1 VPLARLLVLAVLL
14 LPVVS
19 GAADTPVP
27 RYSAE
32 GLLYPPAE
40 YREWVY
46 LSTGLDMSYSEQP
59 QEPGHAVFDNV
70 FVDPRS
76 WGTFKRTGQWPD
88 GAMFVLEVR
97 RASSEGSI
105 LKQGSYQTGEVV
117 DLEMHVRDG
126 ARFPG
131 GWGFFTF
138 DGDKPAKLLPQT
150 ERCYAC
156 HEAHGAVDTTF
167 TQFYPTARAIAIKSG
182 HFRPEVPV
190 PSP

>member
-1 VPLARLLVLAVLL
+1 
-14 LPVVS
+14 
-19 GAADTPVP
+19 
-27 RYSAE
+27 
-32 GLLYPPAE
+32 
-40 YREWVY
+40 
-46 LSTGLDMSYSEQP
+46 MSYSEQR
-59 QEPGHAVFDNV
+59 QEPEHAVFDNV

-76 WGTFKRTGQWPD
+76 WGTFKRTGHWPD

-97 RASSEGSI
+97 PASSAGSI

-131 GWGFFTF
+131 GWGFFSFT
-138 DGDKPAKLLPQT
+138 GNTPAKLLPQT

-182 HFRPEVPV
+182 TFREEAPV
-190 PSP
+190 PTP